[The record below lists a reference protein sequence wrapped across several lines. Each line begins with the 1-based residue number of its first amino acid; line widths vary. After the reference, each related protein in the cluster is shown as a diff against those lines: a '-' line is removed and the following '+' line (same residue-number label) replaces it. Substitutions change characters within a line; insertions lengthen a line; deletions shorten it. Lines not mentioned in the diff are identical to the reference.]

1 MNILHSVLGLCAE
14 KNSEA
19 GKSTRK
25 NTYGGRLREFSLFSL
40 EKMMLKGNITLYS
53 YLKGHC
59 NEKVIV
65 FLGHEETVSVCTRG
79 CLDWTLG
86 RTSALRG
93 WLSIEAAQGGGGVP
107 IPSSI

>member
-1 MNILHSVLGLCAE
+1 MNILCSVLGLCAE

-65 FLGHEETVSVCTRG
+65 FLGHEETVSLHQGVFGLDTRENFCTER
-79 CLDWTLG
+79 
-86 RTSALRG
+86 
-93 WLSIEAAQGGGGVP
+93 VVKH
-107 IPSSI
+107 